1 MVTIYYYSVY
11 SNPLVC
17 GKGGILTKLP
27 VHKAEISGEISLEES
42 DWIPWFNEENFESTS
57 EEATCALDSE
67 ARSKLNT
74 KRNDLL
80 SKETIQRAPIP
91 TIDIVSSSRKTLSQS
106 ERSKSL
112 PTES

>member
-17 GKGGILTKLP
+17 GKEGILTELP
-27 VHKAEISGEISLEES
+27 DNKEDSREKSLLKKVIEFADSMKKVSKALQKKQHVH
-42 DWIPWFNEENFESTS
+42 
-57 EEATCALDSE
+57 SE

-74 KRNDLL
+74 KRNGLL
-80 SKETIQRAPIP
+80 RAPIP
-91 TIDIVSSSRKTLSQS
+91 TIMSSSRKTLSQS

-112 PTES
+112 PSES